1 MAARYETEI
10 LSVDGDRPEP
20 LVDAVAAGAAG
31 GGWVN
36 IEPMVDD
43 GQRSDVPGIFAWF
56 SARGPQVPV
65 GTFVAGSDRS
75 PASVGIEHGTGRDA
89 GDRLNEAGVGA
100 PVAWLPRQ
108 DHPKRGLVWEV
119 HSGDLDAEVVVDL
132 LLRATALLCPLPHE
146 GRWSAAVSRPA

>member
-10 LSVDGDRPEP
+10 LSVDGERPEP
-20 LVDAVAAGAAG
+20 LVDAVAAVAAG
-31 GGWVN
+31 GGWVT
-36 IEPMVDD
+36 IDPVVDD
-43 GQRSDVPGIFAWF
+43 EQRSDVPGIFAWF

-75 PASVGIEHGTGRDA
+75 PASGGIEHVTGRDA
-89 GDRLNEAGVGA
+89 GDLRNEAGVGA

-119 HSGDLDAEVVVDL
+119 HSGDLDAEAVVDRL
-132 LLRATALLCPLPHE
+132 RRATALLCPLPHE
-146 GRWSAAVSRPA
+146 GRWSATVSRPA